1 MSRRFLAAVVLA
13 IALPAWPQQLPK
25 LEPLPELPPPPPG
38 VSSEQPGEPAV
49 RIQPGGG
56 DQVEEQLIDGRRVVR
71 VTTPAGQEYYLVED
85 LGDGPGL
92 KNESLDRGVRAG
104 SAEEPKGQNGDGGPG
119 LAQDWGRCVTPAG
132 NGRRSV
138 LSRHGARAH
147 GALRA
152 SRQRTTGR

>member
-1 MSRRFLAAVVLA
+1 MSRRFLAAVLLA
-13 IALPAWPQQLPK
+13 IALPAWSQQPPK

-71 VTTPAGQEYYLVED
+71 VTTPLGQEYYLIED

-92 KNESLDRGVRAG
+92 RNESLDRGVRV
-104 SAEEPKGQNGDGGPG
+104 P
-119 LAQDWGRCVTPAG
+119 LWVI
-132 NGRRSV
+132 RRF
-138 LSRHGARAH
+138 
-147 GALRA
+147 
-152 SRQRTTGR
+152 